1 MNAGGSTTGTLTK
14 RSSSRQAM
22 LARPTL
28 SSADSLVRDYT
39 KKRWMVMALLSTEI
53 ETLVTTQYPLEN
65 TREAL
70 VAILSNRDCNPIGK
84 NYDIYIFVQV
94 LCCF

>member
-28 SSADSLVRDYT
+28 ASADSLVRDYT

-84 NYDIYIFVQV
+84 NYDIYF
-94 LCCF
+94 LNFSCFF

>member
-1 MNAGGSTTGTLTK
+1 MMAK
-14 RSSSRQAM
+14 PH
-22 LARPTL
+22 LA
-28 SSADSLVRDYT
+28 SADSLVRDYT

-70 VAILSNRDCNPIGK
+70 MAILTNRDCNTQGK
-84 NYDIYIFVQV
+84 NDYVSYTHKKKYWPI
-94 LCCF
+94 C